1 MLSWNGRRGGLR
13 IERKHMHRE
22 RARGG
27 LHSLL
32 QYKDTLWLAIWLAGL
47 AALGVWDVLFLNRP
61 ALTRLA
67 AASVNTALVASGVV
81 VCASLMGWVSALALH
96 FFDHGRHGW
105 AYLLTTFLLNLIRS
119 VPQIVGILL
128 GYVILTLLIR
138 GDVLRQQAS
147 QLVVMALI
155 ISVFVFLEVTDL
167 IRERIRHYRKLDF
180 FDAMLCSGVRE
191 ARIINLE
198 ILWKNSRA
206 HLLHKAIHIFGA
218 TVFLLC
224 SVDFIISVGLSTDV
238 SLSNF
243 PPTLGGLLA
252 TMDSK
257 QDILAI
263 STVLTDPLALP
274 DLFFEH
280 LQGISTAFTIV
291 FTLLCMYRISSHFVA
306 RRRLE

>member
-1 MLSWNGRRGGLR
+1 MR
-13 IERKHMHRE
+13 IEDKHMHR
-22 RARGG
+22 RGRTAKVTR
-27 LHSLL
+27 LL
-32 QYKDTLWLAIWLAGL
+32 RQKDKLWTVMWLAGL
-47 AALGVWDVLFLNRP
+47 AALATWCVLFLNRP
-61 ALTRLA
+61 ALERLG
-67 AASVNTALVASGVV
+67 AASLNTALVASCVV
-81 VCASLMGWVSALALH
+81 VCSLLMGWVSALGLH
-96 FFDHGRHGW
+96 FFDHGQHRW
-105 AYLLTTFLLNLIRS
+105 AYLLTTFVLNLIRS
-119 VPQIVGILL
+119 IPQIVGILL
-128 GYVILTLLIR
+128 GYVVLTLLIR
-138 GDVLRQQAS
+138 GEVLREQGS
-147 QLVVMALI
+147 QLVAMSLI
-155 ISVFVFLEVTDL
+155 ISVFVFLEVTDV

-191 ARIINLE
+191 SRIINVE

-206 HLLHKAIHIFGA
+206 HLLHKAMQVFGA
-218 TVFLLC
+218 SVFLLC

-263 STVLTDPLALP
+263 STVLTDPLRVP
-274 DLFFEH
+274 DLLFEH

-291 FTLLCMYRISSHFVA
+291 FTLLCMYHISSGFVA

>member
-1 MLSWNGRRGGLR
+1 
-13 IERKHMHRE
+13 
-22 RARGG
+22 
-27 LHSLL
+27 
-32 QYKDTLWLAIWLAGL
+32 
-47 AALGVWDVLFLNRP
+47 
-61 ALTRLA
+61 
-67 AASVNTALVASGVV
+67 
-81 VCASLMGWVSALALH
+81 MGWVSAMALH
-96 FFDHGRHGW
+96 FCDHGRHRW
-105 AYLLTTFLLNLIRS
+105 AYLLITFLLNLIRS

-128 GYVILTLLIR
+128 GYVVLTLLIR
-138 GDVLRQQAS
+138 SEILRQQVS
-147 QLVVMALI
+147 QLVAMSLI
-155 ISVFVFLEVTDL
+155 ISMFVFLEVTDL

-191 ARIINLE
+191 GRIINLE
-198 ILWKNSRA
+198 ILWRNSRA

-238 SLSNF
+238 SLGNF

-263 STVLTDPLALP
+263 STVLTDPLSFP

-280 LQGISTAFTIV
+280 LQGISTALTIV

>member
-1 MLSWNGRRGGLR
+1 MQRESITAELTRVLR
-13 IERKHMHRE
+13 
-22 RARGG
+22 
-27 LHSLL
+27 
-32 QYKDTLWLAIWLAGL
+32 QKDTRWLVIWLAGL
-47 AALGVWDVLFLNRP
+47 AVLGIWSVLFLNRP
-61 ALTRLA
+61 ALARLG
-67 AASVNTALVASGVV
+67 AASVNTALVASCVV
-81 VCASLMGWVSALALH
+81 VCSLLMGWMSALTLH
-96 FFDHGRHGW
+96 FFDHGRHRW
-105 AYLLTTFLLNLIRS
+105 AYLLTTFVLNLIRS

-128 GYVILTLLIR
+128 GYVVLTLLIR

-147 QLVVMALI
+147 QLVAMSLI

-180 FDAMLCSGVRE
+180 FDAMLCCGVRE
-191 ARIINLE
+191 SRIINIE

-206 HLLHKAIHIFGA
+206 HLLHKAIHVFGA
-218 TVFLLC
+218 AVFLLC

-263 STVLTDPLALP
+263 SSVLTDPLSVS

-291 FTLLCMYRISSHFVA
+291 FTLLCMYRISSAFVA